1 MARDATLTG
10 AYGLVRRRYFAVLV
24 VFLVAVNALTFLYHA
39 SSAAVFNVLSDI
51 TGVGLIAYSSFVLL
65 SVTGRAGASF
75 RFVVWATAMVGLSFL
90 ANMTVAS
97 PIDSVK
103 YLAIYVFYAAGRALP
118 GRPSTAQTTGVCML
132 AALPIVFMLIGSS
145 KVYPPD
151 SVAYLPNANTASLYF
166 SSVLFALAAQLKSG
180 ALILQFVNA
189 ALMNKIGPALAT
201 IGAIVIW
208 LIVPIRRGSYLVAM
222 TVLAVLVAAV
232 IGAQM
237 LGALDRLATTFNSIL
252 LFVNLDPATVAAM
265 PYKDLVEWTGT
276 KDLSA
281 FFRII
286 HWANIWDIFTN
297 QGVITFLFGYGA
309 GQTRYLA
316 YAPLAPHNDYL
327 RILAEYGALNLAV
340 FITFLY
346 HVVGRIRLM
355 QARVLFIVFLI
366 YMLSE
371 NLLDNFTSMAL
382 YFAYAGRMAAPEL
395 RLVRPRRRR
404 LIERDVSDVSPRPA

>member
-1 MARDATLTG
+1 MATAATLMG
-10 AYGLVRRRYFAVLV
+10 KYSGVRRKYFVVLV
-24 VFLVAVNALTFLYHA
+24 AFLAAVNALTFLYHA
-39 SSAAVFNVLSDI
+39 SSAVAFNVLSDI
-51 TGVGLIAYSSFVLL
+51 TSVSLIAYSTYVLL

-75 RFVVWATAMVGLSFL
+75 RFVVWATALVGVSFL

-103 YLAIYVFYAAGRALP
+103 YLAIYIFYAAGRAMP
-118 GRPSTAQTTGVCML
+118 GRPSAAETSGLYML
-132 AALPIVFMLIGSS
+132 AALPLLFMLTGSS
-145 KVYPPD
+145 KIYPPD

-166 SSVLFALAAQLKSG
+166 SSVLFALAPLLKSG
-180 ALILQFVNA
+180 ALILQFLNA
-189 ALMNKIGPALAT
+189 ALMNKVGPALAT
-201 IGAIVIW
+201 IAAITTW
-208 LIVPIRRGSYLVAM
+208 LIVPVRRGSYLVA
-222 TVLAVLVAAV
+222 TIVAAALVAAV
-232 IGAQM
+232 IVAHM
-237 LGALDRLATTFNSIL
+237 LGALDRLVTGSNSIRL
-252 LFVNLDPATVAAM
+252 IIDLDPATVAAM
-265 PYKDLVEWTGT
+265 PYKDLVELTGT

-286 HWANIWDIFTN
+286 HWANIWNVFTT
-297 QGVITFLFGYGA
+297 QGVMTFLFGYGA

-340 FITFLY
+340 FVAFLY
-346 HVVGRIRLM
+346 HVLGRIKLM

-366 YMLSE
+366 YMVSE

-395 RLVRPRRRR
+395 RLVRPRRER